1 MSDALNAA
9 TFAQDSARHARAR
22 RATPAFTIEALFA
35 GRAG

>member
-9 TFAQDSARHARAR
+9 TFAQDSARYARAR
-22 RATPAFTIEALFA
+22 PATHAFTIEALFA